1 MRYPATARMHRMF
14 LMQTRS
20 ELLMRWR
27 VPAFSV
33 TNLALPI
40 VFFTFFGLPVA
51 HVRRADGVSIG
62 AYLLASFGAY
72 AVGNVMIYGFG
83 IGVAN
88 ERAMKIDRLMRASP
102 LPPLVFMLAK
112 VVTALV
118 FALLALLL
126 LVGYGTIVAGIHQ
139 PPTVWAM
146 VIARLLAG
154 SLPFIALG
162 FAIGYLSGP
171 HAAPAVANLI
181 YLPLAFASG
190 FFVPVGQLPGF
201 VQAIAVG
208 RLKNQHVAW
217 GGWLRIAKNGHVG
230 AAKITAEKHGGRIA
244 ACGVFHPNGRRSQDM
259 AGVVKGSCHA
269 WGDLEYV
276 SVSCVLKSSD

>member
-1 MRYPATARMHRMF
+1 
-14 LMQTRS
+14 
-20 ELLMRWR
+20 MRWR

-126 LVGYGTIVAGIHQ
+126 LVGYGAVVGGIYQ
-139 PPTVWAM
+139 PPAVWAM

-201 VQAIAVG
+201 VQAIAPFLPTYHYAQLAWSALGAGSETLGTSLLWLTGYTAVF
-208 RLKNQHVAW
+208 LTVAV
-217 GGWLRIAKNGHVG
+217 RAYRREERAKF
-230 AAKITAEKHGGRIA
+230 A
-244 ACGVFHPNGRRSQDM
+244 
-259 AGVVKGSCHA
+259 
-269 WGDLEYV
+269 
-276 SVSCVLKSSD
+276 

>member
-1 MRYPATARMHRMF
+1 
-14 LMQTRS
+14 
-20 ELLMRWR
+20 MRWR

-72 AVGNVMIYGFG
+72 AVGQVMIYGFG

-126 LVGYGTIVAGIHQ
+126 LVGYGAVVGGIYQ
-139 PPTVWAM
+139 PPAVWAM

-201 VQAIAVG
+201 VQAIAPFLPTYHYAQLAWSALGAGSETLGTSLLWLTGYTAVF
-208 RLKNQHVAW
+208 LTVAV
-217 GGWLRIAKNGHVG
+217 RAYRREERAKF
-230 AAKITAEKHGGRIA
+230 A
-244 ACGVFHPNGRRSQDM
+244 
-259 AGVVKGSCHA
+259 
-269 WGDLEYV
+269 
-276 SVSCVLKSSD
+276 

>member
-1 MRYPATARMHRMF
+1 ML

-72 AVGNVMIYGFG
+72 AVGQVMIYGFG

-126 LVGYGTIVAGIHQ
+126 LVGYGAGVGGIYQ
-139 PPTVWAM
+139 PPAVWAM

-201 VQAIAVG
+201 VQAIAPFLPTYHYAQLAWSALGAGSETLGTSLLWLTGYTAVF
-208 RLKNQHVAW
+208 LTVAV
-217 GGWLRIAKNGHVG
+217 RAYRREERAKF
-230 AAKITAEKHGGRIA
+230 A
-244 ACGVFHPNGRRSQDM
+244 
-259 AGVVKGSCHA
+259 
-269 WGDLEYV
+269 
-276 SVSCVLKSSD
+276 

>member
-1 MRYPATARMHRMF
+1 
-14 LMQTRS
+14 
-20 ELLMRWR
+20 MRWR

-51 HVRRADGVSIG
+51 HVRRADDVSIG

-126 LVGYGTIVAGIHQ
+126 LVGYGAVVGGIYQ
-139 PPTVWAM
+139 PPAVWAM

-201 VQAIAVG
+201 VQAIAPFLPTYHYAQLAWSALGAGSETLGTSLLWLTGYTAVF
-208 RLKNQHVAW
+208 LTVAV
-217 GGWLRIAKNGHVG
+217 RAYRREERAKF
-230 AAKITAEKHGGRIA
+230 A
-244 ACGVFHPNGRRSQDM
+244 
-259 AGVVKGSCHA
+259 
-269 WGDLEYV
+269 
-276 SVSCVLKSSD
+276 

>member
-1 MRYPATARMHRMF
+1 
-14 LMQTRS
+14 
-20 ELLMRWR
+20 MRWR

-126 LVGYGTIVAGIHQ
+126 LVGYGAVVGGIYQ
-139 PPTVWAM
+139 PPAVWAM

-201 VQAIAVG
+201 VQAIAPFLPTYHYAQLAWSALGAGSETLGMSLLWLTGYTAVF
-208 RLKNQHVAW
+208 LTVAV
-217 GGWLRIAKNGHVG
+217 RAYRREERAKF
-230 AAKITAEKHGGRIA
+230 A
-244 ACGVFHPNGRRSQDM
+244 
-259 AGVVKGSCHA
+259 
-269 WGDLEYV
+269 
-276 SVSCVLKSSD
+276 

>member
-1 MRYPATARMHRMF
+1 MLLA
-14 LMQTRS
+14 QTRS

-51 HVRRADGVSIG
+51 HVVRSDGVNIG

-72 AVGNVMIYGFG
+72 AVGNVMVYGFG

-88 ERAMKIDRLMRASP
+88 ERGMKIDRLMRASP

-118 FALLALLL
+118 FALLALVLL
-126 LVGYGTIVAGIHQ
+126 IGFGIVVGAIHET
-139 PPTVWAM
+139 PAVWATI
-146 VIARLLAG
+146 IARLLAG

-162 FAIGYLSGP
+162 FAIGYWSGP
-171 HAAPAVANLI
+171 HAAPAMANLI
-181 YLPLAFASG
+181 YLPLSFASG
-190 FFVPVGQLPGF
+190 LFVPLDQLPGF
-201 VQAIAVG
+201 VRALAPFLPSYHYAQ
-208 RLKNQHVAW
+208 LAW
-217 GGWLRIAKNGHVG
+217 SALGAGSESLGASLLWLACYTALFLTLALRAYRREERAKF
-230 AAKITAEKHGGRIA
+230 A
-244 ACGVFHPNGRRSQDM
+244 
-259 AGVVKGSCHA
+259 
-269 WGDLEYV
+269 
-276 SVSCVLKSSD
+276 

>member
-1 MRYPATARMHRMF
+1 VTTVPAAPLMRMLLA
-14 LMQTRS
+14 QTRS

-51 HVRRADGVSIG
+51 HIVRGDGVSIG

-72 AVGNVMIYGFG
+72 AVGNVMVYGFG

-88 ERAMKIDRLMRASP
+88 ERGMKIDRLMRASP

-118 FALLALLL
+118 FSLVALVLLIGFGI
-126 LVGYGTIVAGIHQ
+126 VGGIHQ
-139 PPTVWAM
+139 TPVVWAT
-146 VIARLLAG
+146 IITRLLAG

-162 FAIGYLSGP
+162 FAIGYWSGP
-171 HAAPAVANLI
+171 NAAPALANLI
-181 YLPLAFASG
+181 YLPLSFASG
-190 FFVPVGQLPGF
+190 LFVPLNQLPVFIQNLAPYLPSYHYAQLAWSALGAGREPLGVSLVWLGGYTVLFLALAVRSYRREERAKF
-201 VQAIAVG
+201 V
-208 RLKNQHVAW
+208 
-217 GGWLRIAKNGHVG
+217 
-230 AAKITAEKHGGRIA
+230 
-244 ACGVFHPNGRRSQDM
+244 
-259 AGVVKGSCHA
+259 
-269 WGDLEYV
+269 
-276 SVSCVLKSSD
+276 

>member
-1 MRYPATARMHRMF
+1 
-14 LMQTRS
+14 MQTRS

-72 AVGNVMIYGFG
+72 AVGQVMIYGFG

-126 LVGYGTIVAGIHQ
+126 LVGYGAGVGGIYQ
-139 PPTVWAM
+139 PPAVWAM

-201 VQAIAVG
+201 VQAIAPFLPTYHYAQLAWSALGAGSETLGTSLLWLTGYTAVF
-208 RLKNQHVAW
+208 LTVAV
-217 GGWLRIAKNGHVG
+217 RAYRREERAKF
-230 AAKITAEKHGGRIA
+230 A
-244 ACGVFHPNGRRSQDM
+244 
-259 AGVVKGSCHA
+259 
-269 WGDLEYV
+269 
-276 SVSCVLKSSD
+276 